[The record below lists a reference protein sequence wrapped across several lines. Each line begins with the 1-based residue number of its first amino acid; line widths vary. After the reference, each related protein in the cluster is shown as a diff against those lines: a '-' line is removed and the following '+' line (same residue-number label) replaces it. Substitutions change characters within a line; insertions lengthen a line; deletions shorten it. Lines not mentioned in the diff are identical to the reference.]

1 MKAIDKVTVENLSA
15 ILKMFDI
22 NLDIKTVDKIIDVV
36 ELIEDKGDNIKLT
49 DILILKEEIDIY
61 YKNN

>member
-36 ELIEDKGDNIKLT
+36 ELIEDKGDDIKLE

>member
-15 ILKMFDI
+15 ILKMIDI
-22 NLDIKTVDKIIDVV
+22 NLDFKTVDKIIDVV
-36 ELIEDKGDNIKLT
+36 ELIEDKGDDIKLE